1 LPENDELRSR
11 ISTSRRRSR
20 RRWSDAE
27 GARAAEQFV
36 RIVDIQLDRLRRRI
50 LDQRIELEVTK
61 WFLAEAGYIP
71 STVPGR
77 SNGPSGG
84 RSRPR
89 SRAGLVSDEIERGRE
104 LAVDLSDGELR
115 FLTAR
120 PEMAVAS

>member
-1 LPENDELRSR
+1 LPENDERRSR

-50 LDQRIELEVTK
+50 LQRIELEVTK